1 MGIYLIHYT
10 HLIVDPNIN
19 PDLGEIPPPIF
30 KGPVVP
36 NPDPN
41 SEPDEDPNSEE
52 DEDPNSEED
61 EDPNSDEDD
70 DPNSERQVHPDTSNT
85 GANSHTNSHARKTVL
100 NAPNS
105 AGRRRLTGRA
115 YRERKKR
122 AQLRNDIGPKLKI
135 QKVLPLNRDNTGHP
149 LRRRTQQSSYL
160 YSTNLTLLANA
171 LREIKHY
178 QKQVGLV
185 FARSSF
191 NRLVKQ
197 ICEDDLRTP
206 LRWQAS
212 ALAALQ
218 YSAETALG
226 MHFEMLYTPILHPC

>member
-10 HLIVDPNIN
+10 HLIADPNID
-19 PDLGEIPPPIF
+19 PDLEEVLPPIF
-30 KGPVVP
+30 PANRAP
-36 NPDPN
+36 NG
-41 SEPDEDPNSEE
+41 EE
-52 DEDPNSEED
+52 EA
-61 EDPNSDEDD
+61 
-70 DPNSERQVHPDTSNT
+70 HPDTSNS
-85 GANSHTNSHARKTVL
+85 GANSNSHARKTV
-100 NAPNS
+100 ANS
-105 AGRRRLTGRA
+105 AGRRRLTGCA

-122 AQLRNDIGPKLKI
+122 VQLRNDIGPKLKI
-135 QKVLPLNRDNTGHP
+135 RKVLPLNRDNTGHP

-185 FARSSF
+185 FARNSF
-191 NRLVKQ
+191 NRLVKW
-197 ICEDDLRTP
+197 ICEDELRTP
-206 LRWQAS
+206 VRWQAS

-226 MHFEMLYTPILHPC
+226 MYFEMLYIPILHPC